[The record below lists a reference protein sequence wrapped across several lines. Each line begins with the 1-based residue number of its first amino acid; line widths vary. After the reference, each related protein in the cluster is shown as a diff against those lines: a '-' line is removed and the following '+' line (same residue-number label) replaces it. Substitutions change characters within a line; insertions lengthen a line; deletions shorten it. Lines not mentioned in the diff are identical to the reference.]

1 MKRTTKTIVLSMAL
15 AVMLTGCLAP
25 TKTVVLEYDSCG
37 AVVKKTT
44 TSESVIKTLTASTVG
59 KTVIAWESGWAAY
72 LSAST
77 ATSDDPTPTVKM
89 FAGKTDKGMIS
100 ALPGQ
105 QNWDGIAAA
114 INATKYDLTVTAEGM
129 TNSGAAQK

>member
-1 MKRTTKTIVLSMAL
+1 MRRMMIMIAL
-15 AVMLTGCLAP
+15 TAALTAIPTGCLAP
-25 TKTVVLEYDSCG
+25 TQTVVMEYDAAG

-44 TSESVIKTLTASTVG
+44 TSESVVKTLTASTAG
-59 KTVIAWESGWAAY
+59 KTVVAWESGWAAY

-100 ALPGQ
+100 AQPGQ

-114 INATKYDLTVTAEGM
+114 IHATKYDLTVTPNGV
-129 TNSGAAQK
+129 TNGGAK

>member
-1 MKRTTKTIVLSMAL
+1 MRRKMNMLVLTAAL
-15 AVMLTGCLAP
+15 TVMLTGCLAP
-25 TKTVVLEYDSCG
+25 TKTVVMEYDATG

-44 TSESVIKTLTASTVG
+44 TSESVVKTLTTSTAG
-59 KTVIAWESGWAAY
+59 KTVVAWKSGWAAY

-89 FAGKTDKGMIS
+89 FAGKTDEGMIS

-105 QNWDGIAAA
+105 KNWDGIAAA
-114 INATKYDLTVTAEGM
+114 INATKYDLTVTPNGV
-129 TNSGAAQK
+129 TNGGAK

>member
-1 MKRTTKTIVLSMAL
+1 MIMTAL
-15 AVMLTGCLAP
+15 AAALTVILTGCLAP
-25 TKTVVLEYDSCG
+25 TKAVVLEYDAAG

-44 TSESVIKTLTASTVG
+44 TGESVVKTLTTSTAG
-59 KTVIAWESGWAAY
+59 KTIIAWESGWAAY

-100 ALPGQ
+100 AQPGQ
-105 QNWDGIAAA
+105 RNWD
-114 INATKYDLTVTAEGM
+114 
-129 TNSGAAQK
+129 

>member
-1 MKRTTKTIVLSMAL
+1 MKFLL
-15 AVMLTGCLAP
+15 AAMFAAVLTGCLAP
-25 TKTVVLEYDSCG
+25 TKTVVMEYDASG

-44 TSESVIKTLTASTVG
+44 TSESVVKTLTASTAG

-105 QNWDGIAAA
+105 KNWDGIAAA
-114 INATKYDLTVTAEGM
+114 INATKYDLTVTPNGM